1 MFQDIKRIKVLILFR
16 FNKIKIKLKL
26 KDIKEKILY

>member
-16 FNKIKIKLKL
+16 FNKIKINLKL